1 MKKMVKKLMGCVREY
16 RTVSVLTP
24 ILIVGEVLLECAIPF
39 VIAKLIEKI
48 EGGCSVIE
56 TAKFGGVLVIMAI
69 FSLLFG
75 ALAGTTASKASC
87 GFAKNIRHDV
97 FYKIQDFSFKN
108 IDKFSTPS
116 LVTRLTTDIT
126 NVQMA
131 YMMIIRMAVRGPLMI
146 IFSFTMAIVMGGK
159 LALIYVLLLPM
170 LAFAFI
176 CIVRKVM
183 PIFRRAFRKYDRL
196 NETVQ
201 ENVRGM
207 RVVKSFVR
215 EKYET
220 DKFTAASEDVCI
232 DLTRAEKIIALN
244 SPILQLCI
252 YLNMVLI
259 LFFGSKIILTT
270 GSMGVGQLSAMV
282 TYGFQILASIMMIS
296 MVFVMITMSLE
307 SAERIVEVLDE
318 QPTIRRAENPIMQV
332 TDGSIDFENV
342 SFKYSE
348 DAEKNA
354 LEGIALHIKSGETI
368 GIIGGTGSSKSSLV
382 QLIPRLYDATG
393 GTVKVGGTDVKNY
406 DIATLR
412 NAVAV
417 VLQKNEL
424 FSGTIAD
431 NLRWGNPDATDEEL
445 REACKMA
452 AADDF
457 IESFPDGYD
466 TYIEQGGTNVSG
478 GQKQRICI
486 ARALLKKPKVL
497 ILDDSTSAVDTK
509 TDAMIRAAFA
519 SYIPETT
526 KIIIAQRISSVESAD
541 RIVVMDDG
549 KINAVGTHSELL
561 AENEIYRDVYESQN
575 KAGVTDEE

>member
-75 ALAGTTASKASC
+75 ALAGATASKASC

-354 LEGIALHIKSGETI
+354 LEGINLHIKSGETI

-393 GTVKVGGTDVKNY
+393 GTVKVGGADVKNY

>member
-75 ALAGTTASKASC
+75 ALAGATASKASC

-232 DLTRAEKIIALN
+232 DLTKAEKIIALN

-332 TDGSIDFENV
+332 ADGSIDFENV

-354 LEGIALHIKSGETI
+354 LEGINLHIKSGETI